1 MKPCSPL
8 HPVNVGLL
16 LLGAGAIGLAARR
29 SGSGNAGAPDLSL
42 SALRDGQ
49 AVDAERDYRA
59 NGAAFSAASGAGAT
73 QYNENVNYMGFVVW
87 MRPSEFL
94 RLNRPVPQTQE
105 HRSKI
110 RSWHD
115 SLNKGVTLGPPI
127 LYVNLK
133 DEVVDDRDNVLS
145 GHFVVWEHEGRHRM
159 KAVSEISDEPVPVH
173 VFPGHGLRARN
184 FRRFDFGSTLFH
196 PDAKAAS
203 GSTRVRPSAWAL
215 DGVAHKRAGS
225 RMMPPGF
232 ASFTAADVFDI
243 PDEPAPPITRA
254 VRFKDSQRGY
264 VFEAQGRL
272 WKVINSPPA
281 HLEGGLPHRIIQE
294 KDALVRSRDGNRWS
308 EAPAL
313 YAALEGDTLVVHNVS
328 KHGPFRPVGK
338 VLWRE
343 DMSAPS

>member
-59 NGAAFSAASGAGAT
+59 NGVTFSSSSGAGKFPD
-73 QYNENVNYMGFVVW
+73 NEEINYKGFVVW

-94 RLNRPVPQTQE
+94 RLNPPIPQSPQE
-105 HRSKI
+105 LRGKI

-115 SLNKGVTLGPPI
+115 SIKGGVKLGPPI
-127 LYVNLK
+127 LRVELK
-133 DEVVDDRDNVLS
+133 GDAMEDRYNPLS
-145 GHFVVWEHEGRHRM
+145 GHFVVLDHDGRHRM
-159 KAVSEISDEPVPVH
+159 KAVGEISDEPVPVH
-173 VFPGHGLRARN
+173 VVPGDGLMAHHL
-184 FRRFDFGSTLFH
+184 RRFDFGS
-196 PDAKAAS
+196 AS
-203 GSTRVRPSAWAL
+203 FRPISLASAVRVRPSAWAL

-343 DMSAPS
+343 DMSAPA

>member
-29 SGSGNAGAPDLSL
+29 SGSGNAGVPDLSL

-49 AVDAERDYRA
+49 TMDAEQDYRA
-59 NGAAFSAASGAGAT
+59 SGVTFSSSSGAGAT
-73 QYNENVNYMGFVVW
+73 PNNKNVNYMGFVVW

-94 RLNRPVPQTQE
+94 RLNPPLPQSQMQ
-105 HRSKI
+105 RSKLHA
-110 RSWHD
+110 WHD
-115 SLNKGVTLGPPI
+115 SLNKGVTLGPPM
-127 LYVNLK
+127 LYVDLE
-133 DEVVDDRDNVLS
+133 DEAMDDRDNVLN
-145 GHFVVWEHEGRHRM
+145 GHFVVKSHEGRHRM

-173 VFPGHGLRARN
+173 VFPGHQLRARH
-184 FRRFDFGSTLFH
+184 FKRFDFGSVSFR
-196 PDAKAAS
+196 PISPAS
-203 GSTRVRPSAWAL
+203 AVRVRPSAWAL

-254 VRFKDSQRGY
+254 VRFKDSQKGY

-328 KHGPFRPVGK
+328 KHGPLRPVGK

-343 DMSAPS
+343 DMSAVA